1 MKLINS
7 SFEILEQEPGLQGIY
22 KQIELAGRTCY
33 KSLDKITKDSAKDFV
48 DRMINSK
55 HYAMLE
61 HGTVYLLF
69 SRCCYDRH
77 DGEFIDKYIGNPYS
91 KVVYIGTDDNL
102 IEQTPGKENYLGDIL
117 GTGVYG
123 NALYTITTNY
133 RVLVENGW
141 LNDLQYL
148 CEPTE
153 FHEKRV
159 TVRFTTSNGI
169 MRELTRH
176 RSHSFAVEST
186 RYCNYSK
193 NKFNNE
199 LTFIQPYWF
208 THDCAKKYLNKLI
221 ILKCTPNDN
230 YTSEENLFLT
240 HLLDVEE
247 KYMGLIN
254 LGLKAQEARE
264 VLPLATKCDMVMTGF
279 VPDWKHLFRLRT
291 SFIAE
296 TGKPHPDMSN
306 LCDPLYKEFIK
317 RGFIEK

>member
-33 KSLDKITKDSAKDFV
+33 KSLDKITKDSAKGFV
-48 DRMINSK
+48 DRMIASK

-61 HGTVYLLF
+61 HGTVYLTIRGVIKPF
-69 SRCCYDRH
+69 AGPSNF
-77 DGEFIDKYIGNPYS
+77 GKYLDNPYS
-91 KVVYIGTDDNL
+91 KVVFGEGT
-102 IEQTPGKENYLGDIL
+102 TFY
-117 GTGVYG
+117 
-123 NALYTITTNY
+123 ITTNY

-159 TVRFTTSNGI
+159 TVRFTISNGI
-169 MRELTRH
+169 MREFTRH

-193 NKFNNE
+193 ERFNNE
-199 LTFIQPYWF
+199 VIFIQPYWY
-208 THDCAKKYLNKLI
+208 KN
-221 ILKCTPNDN
+221 
-230 YTSEENLFLT
+230 ENLTKYNKIISGKNWLSAEIPDEVNRAGIFNEYLENA
-240 HLLDVEE
+240 EE
-247 KYMGLIN
+247 TYLELIS
-254 LGLKAQEARE
+254 LGAKPQEARE

-279 VPDWKHLFRLRT
+279 VSDWNYFFDLRARGT
-291 SFIAE
+291 
-296 TGKPHPDMSN
+296 TGAPHPDAKA
-306 LCDPLYKEFIK
+306 LAEPLMGEFYK
-317 RGFIEK
+317 RGYIK

>member
-1 MKLINS
+1 MI
-7 SFEILEQEPGLQGIY
+7 GI
-22 KQIELAGRTCY
+22 KVKTDN
-33 KSLDKITKDSAKDFV
+33 K
-48 DRMINSK
+48 
-55 HYAMLE
+55 YAYVTL
-61 HGTVYLLF
+61 
-69 SRCCYDRH
+69 
-77 DGEFIDKYIGNPYS
+77 
-91 KVVYIGTDDNL
+91 
-102 IEQTPGKENYLGDIL
+102 
-117 GTGVYG
+117 
-123 NALYTITTNY
+123 NY
-133 RVLVENGW
+133 RHIIENDW
-141 LNDLQYL
+141 LDDLKYL

-169 MRELTRH
+169 MREFTRH

-199 LTFIQPYWF
+199 ITFIQPYWF
-208 THDCAKKYLNKLI
+208 THDCTKKYLNKLI
-221 ILKCTPNDN
+221 ILKYTPNDN

-279 VPDWKHLFRLRT
+279 ISDWQHFFSLRT
-291 SFIAE
+291 SIIAE
-296 TGKPHPDMSN
+296 TGKPHPDASA
-306 LCDPLYKEFIK
+306 LADPLYKEFIE
-317 RGFIEK
+317 RGYIADKVEQKLIEHDNNN